1 MLISRGLDKEDV
13 VHTYNRI
20 LLSHK
25 KKEIVPFA
33 AIWTDL
39 EGIMLC
45 EIRQR
50 KVNTISYN
58 LYMESKKY
66 KIK

>member
-1 MLISRGLDKEDV
+1 M
-13 VHTYNRI
+13 
-20 LLSHK
+20 
-25 KKEIVPFA
+25 PFA

>member
-1 MLISRGLDKEDV
+1 M
-13 VHTYNRI
+13 
-20 LLSHK
+20 
-25 KKEIVPFA
+25 PFA
-33 AIWTDL
+33 AIQTDL

-50 KVNTISYN
+50 KANTISYN
-58 LYMESKKY
+58 SYMESKKY